1 MTDIANAIEWSNTL
15 EEYFKATGEQSH
27 GLSWI
32 HKKSEARFAAL
43 RNYIDLPVI
52 ILGVLNGATSVGSG
66 ALFPDP
72 RWASI
77 GVGVVALVTAILSTI
92 SSYFKWA
99 QRAEAHRIASLQY
112 AKLHRYIVVQL
123 RLPRDERLACAEL
136 LKYVRDGFDRL
147 AEISPLVPQEVIVE
161 FNAKFKKTYGSRI
174 SLPSEC
180 NGLESVRIYDE
191 HPRPLADAPSS
202 LVSPG
207 IHLQRPGSDGAASA
221 FAVPH
226 QGEGPGDTD
235 GGQRPVSGV
244 AVGSKE

>member
-1 MTDIANAIEWSNTL
+1 MTDIASEIEWSNTL
-15 EEYFKATGEQSH
+15 EEYFKATAEQSH

-32 HKKSEARFAAL
+32 HKKAEARFAGL

-77 GVGVVALVTAILSTI
+77 GVGAVALLTAILSTI
-92 SSYFKWA
+92 ASYFKWA
-99 QRAEAHRIASLQY
+99 QRSEAHRIAALQY

-123 RLPRDERLACAEL
+123 RLPREERLACAEL

-147 AEISPLVPQEVIVE
+147 AEISPLVPQEVIME
-161 FNAKFKKTYGSRI
+161 FNSKFKKTYTGRI

-191 HPRPLADAPSS
+191 RPAQ
-202 LVSPG
+202 LVDVPTSVVAPG

-226 QGEGPGDTD
+226 QGAAPDVED
-235 GGQRPVSGV
+235 GRQVSGGGV
-244 AVGSKE
+244 AMGSKE